1 MQTTYLSSL
10 RRVQA
15 GNVALKCTAPLL
27 LLLFFCS
34 CWSWR
39 GFHVG
44 LAIKHSN
51 FFWSFNELQSS
62 PLFLL
67 TSGLPHSQQEKK
79 KKTVSHFFL
88 QTLSRG
94 WPKEEKLMF
103 SSTLFRL
110 LRETSM
116 GLGLLPLSRVV
127 ELVGYSTNY
136 GSMLKLKRGGAG
148 AGYLKWRE
156 LPLCMRSAQ
165 CHWRGRLTVS
175 AIKWHSKELL
185 G

>member
-1 MQTTYLSSL
+1 MYGSS
-10 RRVQA
+10 A
-15 GNVALKCTAPLL
+15 AAA
-27 LLLFFCS
+27 LLLFLLKLKGIS
-34 CWSWR
+34 CRSR
-39 GFHVG
+39 HQT
-44 LAIKHSN
+44 
-51 FFWSFNELQSS
+51 LQ
-62 PLFLL
+62 LFLVVQWTAVFSSL
-67 TSGLPHSQQEKK
+67 SSNLRFATFSAGEK